1 MKQRITVIFMCIC
14 LIITMLPTTVSAQT
28 YTEGQL
34 YWIWNGEGVKLENG
48 ILELSQAAKADCVRA
63 ELFLELYSS
72 IEGFFAVAKGGIAIF
87 LSRILTFLQQSG

>member
-34 YWIWNGEGVKLENG
+34 YWIWNSEGVKWN
-48 ILELSQAAKADCVRA
+48 AD
-63 ELFLELYSS
+63 E
-72 IEGFFAVAKGGIAIF
+72 
-87 LSRILTFLQQSG
+87 SRITDGTRSLLGIPMKAISHTMMVKDMCLWRLKQ